1 MQGTRNFS
9 HLLPDCFF
17 VRCKQVVVDK
27 ASMLVGL
34 FRLFLSFLLFLINPI
49 FDMFSPKPTP
59 STPPPSAV
67 AVFHA
72 QATSDA
78 FSDEEPDMTTMS
90 HESDLA
96 VPLRDSDLGI
106 QDSDSVDPDSS
117 RTRSYSPPARTPHRY
132 KITSTFL
139 KITRS
144 MLGAS
149 VWQGRRE
156 PTLLARDS
164 SSQTWILRTSH
175 RGQNRAEKTVKW
187 STNLVTLMTQMQN
200 LL

>member
-1 MQGTRNFS
+1 
-9 HLLPDCFF
+9 
-17 VRCKQVVVDK
+17 
-27 ASMLVGL
+27 MLVGL

-106 QDSDSVDPDSS
+106 QDSDSLDPDSS
-117 RTRSYSPPARTPHRY
+117 RTRSYSPPARTPHR
-132 KITSTFL
+132 
-139 KITRS
+139 
-144 MLGAS
+144 
-149 VWQGRRE
+149 
-156 PTLLARDS
+156 
-164 SSQTWILRTSH
+164 
-175 RGQNRAEKTVKW
+175 
-187 STNLVTLMTQMQN
+187 
-200 LL
+200 

>member
-1 MQGTRNFS
+1 
-9 HLLPDCFF
+9 
-17 VRCKQVVVDK
+17 
-27 ASMLVGL
+27 MLVGML
-34 FRLFLSFLLFLINPI
+34 RLFLSFLLFLINPI

-139 KITRS
+139 KLASS
-144 MLGAS
+144 MSGAS

-156 PTLLARDS
+156 PTRPARDS
-164 SSQTWILRTSH
+164 SSPIWIWRTSH
-175 RGQNRAEKTVKW
+175 RGQNRAEKTLK
-187 STNLVTLMTQMQN
+187 SPTNLVTLMTQMQN

>member
-1 MQGTRNFS
+1 M
-9 HLLPDCFF
+9 LL
-17 VRCKQVVVDK
+17 
-27 ASMLVGL
+27 GL
-34 FRLFLSFLLFLINPI
+34 LRLFLSFLLFLINPI

-106 QDSDSVDPDSS
+106 QDSDSLDPDSS

-132 KITSTFL
+132 KTTSAFL

-175 RGQNRAEKTVKW
+175 RGQNRAEKTVKS
-187 STNLVTLMTQMQN
+187 STNLATLMTQMQN

>member
-1 MQGTRNFS
+1 
-9 HLLPDCFF
+9 
-17 VRCKQVVVDK
+17 
-27 ASMLVGL
+27 MLVGL
-34 FRLFLSFLLFLINPI
+34 LRLFLSFLLFLINPI

-106 QDSDSVDPDSS
+106 QDSDSLDPDSS

-132 KITSTFL
+132 IITSTFL

-144 MLGAS
+144 MSGVSA
-149 VWQGRRE
+149 WHGRRE

-164 SSQTWILRTSH
+164 SSQTWIWRTSH
-175 RGQNRAEKTVKW
+175 PGQNRAERT
-187 STNLVTLMTQMQN
+187 T
-200 LL
+200 

>member
-1 MQGTRNFS
+1 
-9 HLLPDCFF
+9 
-17 VRCKQVVVDK
+17 
-27 ASMLVGL
+27 MLVGL
-34 FRLFLSFLLFLINPI
+34 FRLLLSFLLFLINPI

-106 QDSDSVDPDSS
+106 QDSDSLDPDSS

-132 KITSTFL
+132 IITSTFL
-139 KITRS
+139 KSNDRC
-144 MLGAS
+144 
-149 VWQGRRE
+149 QE
-156 PTLLARDS
+156 
-164 SSQTWILRTSH
+164 
-175 RGQNRAEKTVKW
+175 
-187 STNLVTLMTQMQN
+187 
-200 LL
+200 